1 MFMKLLIIVLVT
13 EVMMNNFKVVEK
25 FISINGE
32 GSKAGQLAAFIRFQ
46 GCNLNCSYCDSKY
59 ANSDDAKYSLMTEE
73 EIINYLNE
81 NKITNVTLTGG
92 EPLLQKNIKS
102 LIFELLKLNYNV
114 EIETNGSVNIKPFI
128 SDLRPIFT
136 LDYKTPSSLMEN
148 YMNEKN
154 YNYLTKDDVV
164 KFVVG
169 NQKDLITAKNI
180 IDKYDLINKAQVYF
194 SPIYGQIDPK
204 EIVAFMIENQLNGVN
219 FQLQLHKYIWNPNMR
234 GV

>member
-1 MFMKLLIIVLVT
+1 
-13 EVMMNNFKVVEK
+13 MNNFKVVEK

-59 ANSDDAKYSLMTEE
+59 ANSDDAKYSLMSKE
-73 EIINYLNE
+73 EIINYLNK
-81 NKITNVTLTGG
+81 NKIKNVTLTGG

-128 SDLRPIFT
+128 SDLRPNFT

-154 YNYLTKDDVV
+154 YNYLTKNDVI

-169 NQKDLITAKNI
+169 DQKDLITAKNI

-219 FQLQLHKYIWNPNMR
+219 FQLQLHKYIWNPNLR

>member
-1 MFMKLLIIVLVT
+1 
-13 EVMMNNFKVVEK
+13 MNNFKVVEK

-81 NKITNVTLTGG
+81 NKIKNVTLTGG

-204 EIVAFMIENQLNGVN
+204 EIVAFMIENQLYGVN

>member
-1 MFMKLLIIVLVT
+1 
-13 EVMMNNFKVVEK
+13 MNNFKVVEK

-81 NKITNVTLTGG
+81 NKIKNVTLTGG

-219 FQLQLHKYIWNPNMR
+219 FQLQLHKYIWKIGR
-234 GV
+234 AHV

>member
-1 MFMKLLIIVLVT
+1 MKLLIIVLVT
-13 EVMMNNFKVVEK
+13 EIMMNNFKVVEK

-81 NKITNVTLTGG
+81 NKIKNVTLTGG

>member
-1 MFMKLLIIVLVT
+1 
-13 EVMMNNFKVVEK
+13 MNNFKVVEK

-81 NKITNVTLTGG
+81 NKIKNVTLTGG

-180 IDKYDLINKAQVYF
+180 IDKYDLINKSQVYF

-219 FQLQLHKYIWNPNMR
+219 FQLQLHKYIWDPNMR

>member
-1 MFMKLLIIVLVT
+1 
-13 EVMMNNFKVVEK
+13 MNNFKVVEK

-81 NKITNVTLTGG
+81 NKIKNVTLTGG

-154 YNYLTKDDVV
+154 YNY
-164 KFVVG
+164 
-169 NQKDLITAKNI
+169 
-180 IDKYDLINKAQVYF
+180 
-194 SPIYGQIDPK
+194 
-204 EIVAFMIENQLNGVN
+204 
-219 FQLQLHKYIWNPNMR
+219 
-234 GV
+234 

>member
-81 NKITNVTLTGG
+81 NKIKNVTLTGG

-154 YNYLTKDDVV
+154 YNYLTKGDVV

>member
-1 MFMKLLIIVLVT
+1 
-13 EVMMNNFKVVEK
+13 MNNFKVVEK

-81 NKITNVTLTGG
+81 NKIKNVTLTGG

-148 YMNEKN
+148 YKNEKN

>member
-1 MFMKLLIIVLVT
+1 
-13 EVMMNNFKVVEK
+13 MNNFKVVEK

-81 NKITNVTLTGG
+81 NKIKNVTLTGG

-219 FQLQLHKYIWNPNMR
+219 FQLQLHKYIWNPYMR

>member
-1 MFMKLLIIVLVT
+1 
-13 EVMMNNFKVVEK
+13 MNNFKLVEK

-81 NKITNVTLTGG
+81 NKIKNVTLTGG

-219 FQLQLHKYIWNPNMR
+219 VQLQLHKYIWNPNMR

>member
-81 NKITNVTLTGG
+81 NKIKNVTLTGG

-219 FQLQLHKYIWNPNMR
+219 FQLQLHKYIWDPNMR

>member
-1 MFMKLLIIVLVT
+1 
-13 EVMMNNFKVVEK
+13 MNNFKVVEK

-81 NKITNVTLTGG
+81 NKIKNVTLTGG

-136 LDYKTPSSLMEN
+136 LDYKTLSSLMEN

>member
-1 MFMKLLIIVLVT
+1 
-13 EVMMNNFKVVEK
+13 MNNFKVVEK

-81 NKITNVTLTGG
+81 NKIKNVTLTGG

-180 IDKYDLINKAQVYF
+180 IDKYDLINKAKVYF

>member
-81 NKITNVTLTGG
+81 NKIKNVTLTGG

>member
-1 MFMKLLIIVLVT
+1 MFMKVLIIVLVT

-46 GCNLNCSYCDSKY
+46 GCNLNCSYCDSKN

-81 NKITNVTLTGG
+81 NKIKNVTLTGG

>member
-1 MFMKLLIIVLVT
+1 
-13 EVMMNNFKVVEK
+13 MNNFKVVEK

-81 NKITNVTLTGG
+81 NKIKNVTLTGG

-154 YNYLTKDDVV
+154 YNYLTKGDVV

>member
-1 MFMKLLIIVLVT
+1 
-13 EVMMNNFKVVEK
+13 MNNFKVVEK

-81 NKITNVTLTGG
+81 NKIKNVTLTGG

-128 SDLRPIFT
+128 NDLRPIFT
-136 LDYKTPSSLMEN
+136 LDYKAPSSLMEN

-169 NQKDLITAKNI
+169 NQKDLITAKDI

>member
-1 MFMKLLIIVLVT
+1 MKLLIIMLVT

-81 NKITNVTLTGG
+81 NKIKNVTLTGG

>member
-81 NKITNVTLTGG
+81 NKIKNVTLTGG

-128 SDLRPIFT
+128 NDLRPIFT

>member
-1 MFMKLLIIVLVT
+1 
-13 EVMMNNFKVVEK
+13 MNNFKVVEK

-219 FQLQLHKYIWNPNMR
+219 FQLQLHKYIWDPNMR

>member
-1 MFMKLLIIVLVT
+1 MKLLIIVLVT

-81 NKITNVTLTGG
+81 NKIKNVTLTGG

>member
-1 MFMKLLIIVLVT
+1 
-13 EVMMNNFKVVEK
+13 MNNFKVVEK